1 VKRLAVFLALIAPA
15 SFAWA
20 DSMMP
25 AAPMANTQLSDPKK
39 ERAAKDLMESIRCI
53 VCQGQS
59 IADSN
64 ADMAG
69 DMRAL
74 IRQRIEA
81 GEAPD
86 QVRDWLV
93 ERYGK
98 WVTYKPPLDWETAV
112 LWLTPV
118 LLLGIGALLA
128 RGQFKRRTK
137 V

>member
-1 VKRLAVFLALIAPA
+1 VKRFALFLALAA
-15 SFAWA
+15 NATLARA

-25 AAPMANTQLSDPKK
+25 AAPMANTQLSDPQK
-39 ERAAKDLMESIRCI
+39 EKTAKDLMESIRCI

-81 GEAPD
+81 GESPE

-98 WVTYKPPLDWETAV
+98 WVTYKPPLDGETAV
-112 LWLTPV
+112 LWLTPL

-128 RGQFKRRTK
+128 RGQFKRRAQA
-137 V
+137 